1 MNRQPILFGR
11 MSLAEWVMRVAF
23 AVLVVVLFIGLWSV
37 RNAVMQIFL
46 AVIVAL
52 ALQGPI
58 HRFERMGLPRGV
70 ALLLTLVLVLVIGG
84 LLGVLLV
91 STVVEQVQE
100 LVDQLPDTFDQVRA
114 EYDRL
119 SNEHGV
125 LPEIDWDALMEGQ
138 SEDWLSKQVGAI
150 SGRIFPFVSGVG
162 GLIANFLFIL
172 FIALFFVGDPTNY
185 LDGTLTLVPQG
196 YRPRALEILVELDGT
211 LRAWFVGQ
219 VISMLTAGAL
229 ITFLN
234 AVIINIPSPIAL
246 GALSGIME
254 FVPNFGALVSVSVAI
269 LVTLADEPAKIPL
282 VIIGYLV
289 VQQVQSNLIMPR
301 IMRRQIDMPAAVVLS
316 AQVIAASLFG
326 FIGLLLA
333 LPLAVLVKVLLRE
346 LYVYDFLNSRTAR
359 VLTQRRADGRVTAVV
374 VSEPYRPEQLSPGE
388 AARLQAEGYD
398 LFANQPGQ
406 TVEIVTPPSPALE
419 QAARGQQA
427 IWVAVFTLVLA
438 QGLALIRSLVS
449 GNAKSG

>member
-172 FIALFFVGDPTNY
+172 FIALFFVGAP
-185 LDGTLTLVPQG
+185 P
-196 YRPRALEILVELDGT
+196 
-211 LRAWFVGQ
+211 
-219 VISMLTAGAL
+219 
-229 ITFLN
+229 
-234 AVIINIPSPIAL
+234 PSR
-246 GALSGIME
+246 SG
-254 FVPNFGALVSVSVAI
+254 V
-269 LVTLADEPAKIPL
+269 
-282 VIIGYLV
+282 
-289 VQQVQSNLIMPR
+289 
-301 IMRRQIDMPAAVVLS
+301 
-316 AQVIAASLFG
+316 
-326 FIGLLLA
+326 
-333 LPLAVLVKVLLRE
+333 
-346 LYVYDFLNSRTAR
+346 
-359 VLTQRRADGRVTAVV
+359 QRRRTGR
-374 VSEPYRPEQLSPGE
+374 
-388 AARLQAEGYD
+388 AR
-398 LFANQPGQ
+398 
-406 TVEIVTPPSPALE
+406 
-419 QAARGQQA
+419 
-427 IWVAVFTLVLA
+427 
-438 QGLALIRSLVS
+438 
-449 GNAKSG
+449 